1 MTKKFQY
8 NLVILLVVLLNY
20 AADRGTKMLAEAY
33 LAGKGTVEVVGN
45 FFILHL
51 AHNQGAF
58 LSMGST
64 MGSSARFLI
73 LAIIPA
79 ILLIGGLFILCKQST
94 ALDWFHRIVWA
105 SLIGGGFA
113 NIYDRL
119 FNEGRVIDFMNFGI
133 GNLRTGIL
141 NVADLSITFG
151 AIAIVLAGMRKKK
164 APESGTDHE
173 VL

>member
-1 MTKKFQY
+1 MTMTNKLRY
-8 NLVILLVVLLNY
+8 NIIILVIVALNY
-20 AADRGTKMLAEAY
+20 AADRFTKMIAEGY
-33 LAGKGTVEVVGN
+33 LAGKGTVQVVGD

-64 MGSSARFLI
+64 LGGPARFVL
-73 LAIIPA
+73 LAIIPT
-79 ILLIGGLFILCKQST
+79 ILLIGGLVVLCRQSN
-94 ALDWFHRIVWA
+94 AMDWFHRIVWA

-119 FNEGRVIDFMNFGI
+119 FNDGRVIDFMNFGI

-151 AIAIVLAGMRKKK
+151 AIALVLAGMRKKK
-164 APESGTDHE
+164 A
-173 VL
+173 